1 MRKAI
6 IYVRVSTKRQAD
18 HEISISEQEAYG
30 RRCAEREGYAVSQV
44 FVERGGSGLT
54 DRRPE
59 FQKMIASAM
68 SKPRQFEAVIVYNF
82 SRSFREDHLLEAY
95 RRKLEKAGVNLL
107 SATQTTGEGPYG
119 DMTRKIVA
127 AVDNAYSEINAA
139 QVAIMMTA
147 NASAGFWNGSTPPLG
162 YRTYV
167 AEHCGKKQKKRLEID
182 PMEASQ
188 VRDIFARYLGNDGS
202 NLGVAGL
209 GRLLNAES
217 HRHRGQ
223 KFSPSLLHAIL
234 TRETYIGTHY
244 FNKTNSRERQPRPR
258 EDWIKVDVPRIIDD
272 ATFDAVQRR
281 LASRNPSMAPARSH
295 STPVLLSG
303 IALCGCCNRP
313 DATMMMMTGK
323 GGRYQYYTCSQRR
336 RLKEVACGGNT
347 VVMKAVD
354 DAVLQ
359 ALEKR
364 LFEPTRLRT
373 LLGALIARSD
383 QTMAESQRNL
393 SSLRVQLSD
402 NKKAF
407 TRLLML
413 VENGTLEADDTE
425 VARQN

>member
-1 MRKAI
+1 
-6 IYVRVSTKRQAD
+6 
-18 HEISISEQEAYG
+18 
-30 RRCAEREGYAVSQV
+30 
-44 FVERGGSGLT
+44 
-54 DRRPE
+54 
-59 FQKMIASAM
+59 
-68 SKPRQFEAVIVYNF
+68 
-82 SRSFREDHLLEAY
+82 
-95 RRKLEKAGVNLL
+95 
-107 SATQTTGEGPYG
+107 
-119 DMTRKIVA
+119 
-127 AVDNAYSEINAA
+127 
-139 QVAIMMTA
+139 
-147 NASAGFWNGSTPPLG
+147 
-162 YRTYV
+162 
-167 AEHCGKKQKKRLEID
+167 
-182 PMEASQ
+182 
-188 VRDIFARYLGNDGS
+188 
-202 NLGVAGL
+202 
-209 GRLLNAES
+209 
-217 HRHRGQ
+217 
-223 KFSPSLLHAIL
+223 
-234 TRETYIGTHY
+234 
-244 FNKTNSRERQPRPR
+244 
-258 EDWIKVDVPRIIDD
+258 
-272 ATFDAVQRR
+272 
-281 LASRNPSMAPARSH
+281 MAPARSH

-413 VENGTLEADDTE
+413 VENGTLEADDTDIKPRFAE
-425 VARQN
+425 LKSQRLALEKRIKETEKYIGRKPGPIDDLQLNAFATKMRAKLRDGNDPTLRKRYAQAFVSSVTISKKRVIIRGPKATLSTALMADDGDQPAVRTSVSSWCTRSDSNARPSDS